1 MWNSRLA
8 PLAFALALTA
18 CAQASAG
25 SGTGGEP
32 PAGPV
37 DVAVDTAAGRAPI
50 SPFVYGFNG
59 TGAGD
64 SPAGTTWLRLGGN
77 RWTTYNWETNWSNA
91 GSDYGFHN
99 DLHLG
104 APADGV
110 AHAAVPALAYAKAGG
125 MGFAATIPMQG
136 WVAADARDEGTLAS
150 VTTVD
155 RTGATVATAGRFLPN
170 RPAKGSAFSATP
182 STTDGSVYQDELAWY
197 LASRWAG
204 AATPLHLE
212 LDNEPDLWFETHR
225 EVQPS
230 RISYQE
236 LLSRSVA
243 SAAAIK
249 EAAPG
254 AVVLGPVS
262 YGWNG
267 YVYLQDAPDKS
278 TYGDFLDHYLDRMAA
293 ASATAG
299 RRLLD
304 VLDLHYY
311 TEAES
316 PAGTRVTAMGGAED
330 NTTPAVV
337 AARVQSARSLAAGY
351 VESSWI
357 VRAMTGGQ
365 AVALIPRM
373 LGKIAAR
380 YPGTKLALTE
390 YNFGGEN
397 HVSGAVVQA
406 DALGLFGREGLYAG
420 AFWPLT
426 NAAGAAWAQ
435 AAWRAYRNYD
445 GAGSSFGDTSVQAT
459 STDLDHL
466 AVYASISGTSTGKVV
481 LVLIHRPT
489 VVGGALERKSR
500 TVRVALANATALG
513 TARAWQL
520 TAASRTPARLADQAV
535 TGNSVTFTLPAMS
548 VTTVELTP

>member
-1 MWNSRLA
+1 MWNLLA
-8 PLAFALALTA
+8 PLALALALTGCDQGSVA
-18 CAQASAG
+18 LAAG
-25 SGTGGEP
+25 VEQ

-37 DVAVDTAAGRAPI
+37 DVAVDTGAGRAPI

-64 SPAGTTWLRLGGN
+64 SPPGTTWLRVGGN

-104 APADGV
+104 APADGA
-110 AHAAVPALAYAKAGG
+110 AHAAVQALAHAKANGLG
-125 MGFAATIPMQG
+125 YVATIPIQG
-136 WVAADARDEGTLAS
+136 WVAGDARDEGTLAS

-155 RTGATVATAGRFLPN
+155 RTGATVATSGRFLPN

-182 STTDGSVYQDELAWY
+182 STTDGSVYQDELAWV
-197 LASRWAG
+197 LASRWSG

-230 RISYQE
+230 RISYEE
-236 LLSRSVA
+236 LLARSIA

-267 YVYLQDAPDKS
+267 YVYLQDAPDKH
-278 TYGDFLDHYLDRMAA
+278 TYGDFLDYYLDRMAA

-299 RRLLD
+299 KRLLD

-316 PAGTRVTAMGGAED
+316 
-330 NTTPAVV
+330 
-337 AARVQSARSLAAGY
+337 AAGPASPPWAGPRTTAPRR
-351 VESSWI
+351 SS
-357 VRAMTGGQ
+357 R
-365 AVALIPRM
+365 
-373 LGKIAAR
+373 
-380 YPGTKLALTE
+380 PGSSRPA
-390 YNFGGEN
+390 
-397 HVSGAVVQA
+397 
-406 DALGLFGREGLYAG
+406 
-420 AFWPLT
+420 P
-426 NAAGAAWAQ
+426 
-435 AAWRAYRNYD
+435 WRPATSSR
-445 GAGSSFGDTSVQAT
+445 AGSSAPDRRAGRGPHPADAREDRRPLPGDPPRPHRVQLRRGEPRQRRGGPGRRPRA
-459 STDLDHL
+459 LRPRGALRRGLLAALQRRRLHL
-466 AVYASISGTSTGKVV
+466 GARRLARLPELRRGRLELRRHLGAGHLHRPRPPGGLREHAPGRAPARWCSSSSTG
-481 LVLIHRPT
+481 RRWWAARWS
-489 VVGGALERKSR
+489 GGA
-500 TVRVALANATALG
+500 
-513 TARAWQL
+513 ARCG
-520 TAASRTPARLADQAV
+520 SP
-535 TGNSVTFTLPAMS
+535 
-548 VTTVELTP
+548 